1 MEAGWGLGEGFCC
14 LVLGDFFFYFSLIK
28 MDKPGCRNSAEDL
41 LCPRLPPHPTPLFLS
56 TPRPAACRQGLSPGW
71 RARPPQLPRFKAQ
84 RVERRGGRRGGEG
97 HRRKGLSQ
105 SPRRPRGFA
114 LVPSWSL
121 LKREADPALRSGN
134 FPGAWKTCHPVRALC
149 SSGRRAESG
158 DYYRHT

>member
-1 MEAGWGLGEGFCC
+1 MGEGFCC

-28 MDKPGCRNSAEDL
+28 MDKPGSRNSAEDL
-41 LCPRLPPHPTPLFLS
+41 LCSRLPPQPTPLFLS

-71 RARPPQLPRFKAQ
+71 RARPPQLPGFKAQ

-105 SPRRPRGFA
+105 SPRRPQGFA

-121 LKREADPALRSGN
+121 LEVRGRPRASQRKLSGSLEDLSPGPRSLQQREEG
-134 FPGAWKTCHPVRALC
+134 
-149 SSGRRAESG
+149 
-158 DYYRHT
+158 